1 MREQILN
8 ALKAKFKGVN
18 ANILGRIADMLAK
31 TVTTEDQVQ
40 AAVDGV
46 SQELIN
52 VIEGYGDSRA
62 TEAQKTAVQ
71 NYETKHGLKDGV
83 KVEAPKPAT
92 TAGEQAKPAADAA
105 TPDWAKALI
114 DSNRQLTERL
124 NRMETERAAAGRK
137 TQLSAVLAKLP
148 ENLRKG
154 YERISVDGLDEEKFS
169 ALLEEVRGEV
179 EGIVGGIGAKGAVFG
194 RPAAHGGTGGDGK
207 LTAEQEAAIAKR
219 EGGAKDGQPF

>member
-31 TVTTEDQVQ
+31 TVTSEDQVQ
-40 AAVDGV
+40 PAVDGV
-46 SQELIN
+46 SQGLIE
-52 VIEGYGDSRA
+52 VIEAYGDSRA
-62 TEAQKTAVQ
+62 TAAQQTAVQ
-71 NYETKHGLKDGV
+71 NYETKYGLKDGA
-83 KVEAPKPAT
+83 KVEAVKPAETRPKPAEDT
-92 TAGEQAKPAADAA
+92 A
-105 TPDWAKALI
+105 TPEWARALI

-124 NRMETERAAAGRK
+124 NKMETERAAAGRK

-154 YERISVDGLDEEKFS
+154 YERISVDGLDDEEFS

-179 EGIVGGIGAKGAVFG
+179 EGIVGSVGAKGAVFG
-194 RPAAHGGTGGDGK
+194 RPTAHGGHGGDGK

-219 EGGAKDGQPF
+219 EGGTGEGQPF

>member
-1 MREQILN
+1 MKESILK
-8 ALKAKFKGVN
+8 ALKAKFPGVN
-18 ANILGRIADMLAK
+18 ANILDRIAAQLAK
-31 TVTTEDQVQ
+31 TVTAEDQV
-40 AAVDGV
+40 ATAVEGV
-46 SQELIN
+46 TKDFID
-52 VIEGYGDSRA
+52 VIEAYGDSRA
-62 TEAQKTAVQ
+62 TDAQKSAVQ
-71 NYETKHGLKDGV
+71 NYEAKHGLKDGK
-83 KVEAPKPAT
+83 KVVKPAEAT
-92 TAGEQAKPAADAA
+92 EKPADGTSGGGDA
-105 TPDWAKALI
+105 TPAWAQALI